1 MVASSVVSTILIL
14 NYHHRSADTHEM
26 SDWVSENSFIF
37 TSTWIAL
44 HCIANRLHIIFYNV
58 KQVRLVFLYW
68 LPLILRMN
76 RPPGRGPQMPMDYPP
91 TPCSNNSEQ
100 PNKSHHH
107 LPQNNHLNILTDV
120 ELKQR
125 CSKSLLANVLDIND
139 DFRHNNCR
147 PLLPGGGVGSSSTL
161 PPNSSYF
168 RTVFRWVER

>member
-1 MVASSVVSTILIL
+1 MGKKKIHIAISNVFTNIRFPFSLRL
-14 NYHHRSADTHEM
+14 TH
-26 SDWVSENSFIF
+26 
-37 TSTWIAL
+37 
-44 HCIANRLHIIFYNV
+44 
-58 KQVRLVFLYW
+58 QVRLVFLYW

-76 RPPGRGPQMPMDYPP
+76 RPPSRDPQMSMEYPP
-91 TPCSNNSEQ
+91 TPCSNSSEQ

-147 PLLPGGGVGSSSTL
+147 PLLSGGGVGSSSTL

-168 RTVFRWVER
+168 RTVFR

>member
-1 MVASSVVSTILIL
+1 M
-14 NYHHRSADTHEM
+14 
-26 SDWVSENSFIF
+26 
-37 TSTWIAL
+37 
-44 HCIANRLHIIFYNV
+44 
-58 KQVRLVFLYW
+58 RLVFLYW
-68 LPLILRMN
+68 LPFILRMH
-76 RPPGRGPQMPMDYPP
+76 RPTGRGTQMPMEYPP

-107 LPQNNHLNILTDV
+107 LPPNNHLNILTDV

-168 RTVFRWVER
+168 RTVFRYEMTLDLQICPKSLFLRETTTNLIYFEFVQF

>member
-1 MVASSVVSTILIL
+1 M
-14 NYHHRSADTHEM
+14 
-26 SDWVSENSFIF
+26 
-37 TSTWIAL
+37 
-44 HCIANRLHIIFYNV
+44 
-58 KQVRLVFLYW
+58 RLVFLYW
-68 LPLILRMN
+68 LPFILRMQ
-76 RPPGRGPQMPMDYPP
+76 RPAGRGSQMPMEYPP

-168 RTVFRWVER
+168 RTVFRYKMTLDWQICPKSLFLREKKTNLIYFDFVQF

>member
-1 MVASSVVSTILIL
+1 ME
-14 NYHHRSADTHEM
+14 HRI
-26 SDWVSENSFIF
+26 FICNHF
-37 TSTWIAL
+37 SL
-44 HCIANRLHIIFYNV
+44 CDS
-58 KQVRLVFLYW
+58 QVRLVFLYW
-68 LPLILRMN
+68 LPFILRMQ
-76 RPPGRGPQMPMDYPP
+76 RPAGRGSPMPMDYPP

-147 PLLPGGGVGSSSTL
+147 PLLSGGGVGSSSTL

-168 RTVFRWVER
+168 RTVFR